1 MTIHKVVMKI
11 TFTLVTLEQ
20 SLLFKLILC
29 RRDLKQT
36 ALNFFQSHR
45 QDEVTQVKV
54 FTLSSAR
61 SLHRLR
67 AVTDFRAFVIFST
80 C

>member
-29 RRDLKQT
+29 RRDFKTNSLEFLSEPQT
-36 ALNFFQSHR
+36 R
-45 QDEVTQVKV
+45 
-54 FTLSSAR
+54 
-61 SLHRLR
+61 
-67 AVTDFRAFVIFST
+67 
-80 C
+80 